1 VCLFHF
7 QDAKIEIEAIAVVG
21 EIVDSTS
28 WLAKGKLWGVRYKQ
42 NLSVLGHICNLNKWQ
57 SKM

>member
-1 VCLFHF
+1 MELVGSLVLWFVGQSVGKSVSQSMACSVASLFHF

-28 WLAKGKLWGVRYKQ
+28 
-42 NLSVLGHICNLNKWQ
+42 
-57 SKM
+57 

>member
-1 VCLFHF
+1 MVLWFIGQSVGKSISQSMACSVASLFHF

-28 WLAKGKLWGVRYKQ
+28 
-42 NLSVLGHICNLNKWQ
+42 
-57 SKM
+57 

>member
-1 VCLFHF
+1 MELVGWFDGSLICWFVGRSVGKSVSQSMACSVASLFHF

-28 WLAKGKLWGVRYKQ
+28 
-42 NLSVLGHICNLNKWQ
+42 
-57 SKM
+57 